1 MRCRIQRNA
10 ENDPNVIPPQRKAYL
25 DALAEAIHR
34 NLRFLEVVATSPI
47 GLTTDLLSLRV
58 AMPVDGAS
66 EERDRAAFR
75 DLTGRG
81 TNPRP
86 LGIQAQNATVKA
98 IELLDGAA
106 PDGENPLPS
115 EWLERADKVLR
126 RVADRLV
133 SDVRKSVASGLDG
146 VYVIVDPS
154 HTRGRSTVDVA
165 KAVLS
170 GGAIAIQLRHK
181 GGPSGAVLDEAGT
194 IREMCVEYGALFIV
208 NDYSDVARIVDAD
221 GLHVGQGD
229 LPVKAARQVLAP
241 HQIIGTSNALLQEA
255 LDSEAETADY
265 VAVGSIFPT
274 TTKEDTRPAGL
285 ETLSEIKRS
294 VGTPVVA
301 IGGINHDNA
310 SRVAAAGADA
320 ICVATAV
327 TMADD
332 PERATRTL
340 TSAFAGE

>member
-1 MRCRIQRNA
+1 M
-10 ENDPNVIPPQRKAYL
+10 IPPQRKAYL

-47 GLTTDLLSLRV
+47 GLTTDLLSLRE

-81 TNPRP
+81 ANPRP

-181 GGPSGAVLDEAGT
+181 GGPSGAVLDEART
-194 IREMCVEYGALFIV
+194 IREMCAEHGALFIV

-332 PERATRTL
+332 PERATQTL

>member
-81 TNPRP
+81 ANPRP

-106 PDGENPLPS
+106 PDGEKPLAIGMARTCRQGFKARCGPPGIRCPK
-115 EWLERADKVLR
+115 ERGLR
-126 RVADRLV
+126 AGRCLRDSRPEPHQRPVHGRCRQSGVVRWRHSDPVATQGRPE
-133 SDVRKSVASGLDG
+133 RRGPGLR
-146 VYVIVDPS
+146 P
-154 HTRGRSTVDVA
+154 R
-165 KAVLS
+165 
-170 GGAIAIQLRHK
+170 AIR
-181 GGPSGAVLDEAGT
+181 D
-194 IREMCVEYGALFIV
+194 MCAEYGALFIV
-208 NDYSDVARIVDAD
+208 NDYSDIARIVDAD

-229 LPVKAARQVLAP
+229 LPVDAARQVLAP

-255 LDSEAETADY
+255 LDSEAESADY
-265 VAVGSIFPT
+265 IAVGSIFPT
-274 TTKEDTRPAGL
+274 TTKQDTRPAGL
-285 ETLSEIKRS
+285 ETLREVKRS
-294 VGTPVVA
+294 VGKP
-301 IGGINHDNA
+301 GSGDRGNQ
-310 SRVAAAGADA
+310 
-320 ICVATAV
+320 
-327 TMADD
+327 
-332 PERATRTL
+332 P
-340 TSAFAGE
+340 

>member
-1 MRCRIQRNA
+1 M
-10 ENDPNVIPPQRKAYL
+10 IPPQRKAYL
-25 DALAEAIHR
+25 DALAESIHR

-47 GLTTDLLSLRV
+47 GLTTDLLSLRE
-58 AMPVDGAS
+58 AMPVHGAS

-81 TNPRP
+81 ANPRP

-170 GGAIAIQLRHK
+170 GGAIAVQLRHK
-181 GGPSGAVLDEAGT
+181 GGPGREVLDEART
-194 IREMCVEYGALFIV
+194 IRQMCVEYGALFIV

-241 HQIIGTSNALLQEA
+241 RQIIGTSNALLQEA

-285 ETLSEIKRS
+285 ETLSEVKRS

>member
-58 AMPVDGAS
+58 AMPVEGAS

-81 TNPRP
+81 ANPRP

-154 HTRGRSTVDVA
+154 HTRGRTTVDVA

-181 GGPSGAVLDEAGT
+181 GGPSGEVLDEARA
-194 IREMCVEYGALFIV
+194 IKDMCAEYGALFIV
-208 NDYSDVARIVDAD
+208 NDYSDIARIVDAD

-229 LPVKAARQVLAP
+229 LPVDAARQVLAP

-274 TTKEDTRPAGL
+274 TTKQDTRPAGL
-285 ETLSEIKRS
+285 ETLREVKRS
-294 VGTPVVA
+294 VGNPVVA
-301 IGGINHDNA
+301 IGGINHENA

-332 PERATRTL
+332 PERATQTL